1 MSEQHDFI
9 TGLEAAGVLAGIRW
23 AFLSATDR
31 VLDDYSEAA
40 GHDATWLGITRFTL
54 FRDRLDRVFSCHRY
68 ALGQAT
74 DGTAGLDILR
84 AELSERDIATMPR
97 LDPDLVER
105 SDLNGSP
112 GWAWQGRRW
121 LLASAPF
128 GKIDTLPWP
137 ERSLTKQ
144 WIAERRSPDPDQP
157 SLFDGLADG
166 EVDGLAA
173 LAALVAGKQ
182 QQLDRETLVAAHS
195 QDVDHE
201 GRELVLGRARLN
213 AGGGKAWHWREDL
226 LASSPAGGERHP
238 GDSPTPTGPSVG
250 GAPDAPVR
258 LRHSAVEK
266 SRAAGSRAAE
276 SGVPAGE
283 R

>member
-1 MSEQHDFI
+1 VSEQRDLVAA
-9 TGLEAAGVLAGIRW
+9 LEAAGVLAGIRW
-23 AFLSATDR
+23 AFCSAADR

-68 ALGQAT
+68 ALDQAI
-74 DGTAGLDILR
+74 DGSTGLDILR
-84 AELSERDIATMPR
+84 AELSERDIAAMPR

-137 ERSLTKQ
+137 ERSQTKQ
-144 WIAERRSPDPDQP
+144 WIAEQRNPDPDQL
-157 SLFDGLADG
+157 SLFDGLAHG
-166 EVDGLAA
+166 EVAGLAA
-173 LAALVAGKQ
+173 LADGTP
-182 QQLDRETLVAAHS
+182 QLDRETLVVAHS
-195 QDVDHE
+195 LDVDHE

-213 AGGGKAWHWREDL
+213 AGGGRAWHWRTDL
-226 LASSPAGGERHP
+226 LASPPTGGEQHP
-238 GDSPTPTGPSVG
+238 GGNSTPSAQDD
-250 GAPDAPVR
+250 GASDAPVR
-258 LRHSAVEK
+258 LRHPT
-266 SRAAGSRAAE
+266 AE
-276 SGVPAGE
+276 PGVPAGE

>member
-1 MSEQHDFI
+1 VSEQHDFI
-9 TGLEAAGVLAGIRW
+9 AALEAAGVLAGIRW

-54 FRDRLDRVFSCHRY
+54 FRDRLDRVFSCGRY
-68 ALGQAT
+68 VLDQAT

-84 AELSERDIATMPR
+84 AELSERDIATLPR

-121 LLASAPF
+121 LLASARF
-128 GKIDTLPWP
+128 GKIDTLSWP
-137 ERSLTKQ
+137 EKSQTKQ
-144 WIAERRSPDPDQP
+144 WVAEQRNLDPDQP

-173 LAALVAGKQ
+173 LATLADGE

-213 AGGGKAWHWREDL
+213 AGGGKAWHWRVDL
-226 LASSPAGGERHP
+226 LASPPAGSERHP
-238 GDSPTPTGPSVG
+238 GGGPAPTGPDDG
-250 GAPDAPVR
+250 TPDAPVR
-258 LRHSAVEK
+258 LRPP
-266 SRAAGSRAAE
+266 AAE
-276 SGVPAGE
+276 SPSQQASGE

>member
-1 MSEQHDFI
+1 MSEQRDFVAD
-9 TGLEAAGVLAGIRW
+9 LEDAGVLSGIRW

-68 ALGQAT
+68 ALAQAT
-74 DGTAGLDILR
+74 DGATGLDILR
-84 AELSERDIATMPR
+84 AELSERDVATMPR

-121 LLASAPF
+121 LLASARF
-128 GKIDTLPWP
+128 GQIDTLPWP
-137 ERSLTKQ
+137 EKSQTKQ
-144 WIAERRSPDPDQP
+144 RIAEQRSPDPDQP

-173 LAALVAGKQ
+173 LAALVAGRQ
-182 QQLDRETLVAAHS
+182 QPDLETLVAAHS
-195 QDVDHE
+195 QDVDHA

-213 AGGGKAWHWREDL
+213 AGGGRAWHWREDL

-238 GDSPTPTGPSVG
+238 GGSPTLTGPEG
-250 GAPDAPVR
+250 GAPDVPVR
-258 LRHSAVEK
+258 LRHSAAG
-266 SRAAGSRAAE
+266 SRAAESRAAE

>member
-1 MSEQHDFI
+1 MSEQRDLVAD
-9 TGLEAAGVLAGIRW
+9 LEAAGVLTGIRW

-40 GHDATWLGITRFTL
+40 GHDVTWLGITRFTL

-68 ALGQAT
+68 GLGYPT
-74 DGTAGLDILR
+74 DGTPGLDILR
-84 AELSERDIATMPR
+84 AELSERDIATMPQ

-121 LLASAPF
+121 LLASARF
-128 GKIDTLPWP
+128 GQIDTLPWP
-137 ERSLTKQ
+137 EKSRTKQ
-144 WIAERRSPDPDQP
+144 RIAEQRSPDPDQP

-173 LAALVAGKQ
+173 LAALVAGRQ
-182 QQLDRETLVAAHS
+182 SLDRETLVVAHS
-195 QDVDHE
+195 QDVDHA

-213 AGGGKAWHWREDL
+213 AGGGRAWHWREDL
-226 LASSPAGGERHP
+226 LASPVPGAERHP
-238 GDSPTPTGPSVG
+238 DGSPAPSGLGD

-258 LRHSAVEK
+258 LRRSADE
-266 SRAAGSRAAE
+266 SRAAE
-276 SGVPAGE
+276 SGLSAGE

>member
-74 DGTAGLDILR
+74 DGTAGLDILQ

-195 QDVDHE
+195 QDVDHA

-213 AGGGKAWHWREDL
+213 AGGGNAWHWREDL
-226 LASSPAGGERHP
+226 LASSPADGERHP
-238 GDSPTPTGPSVG
+238 SGSPAPTHPDEGS
-250 GAPDAPVR
+250 PDAPVR
-258 LRHSAVEK
+258 LRHSAVESP
-266 SRAAGSRAAE
+266 SRQARSQQAS
-276 SGVPAGE
+276 GE

>member
-1 MSEQHDFI
+1 MTSVSEQHDLI
-9 TGLEAAGVLAGIRW
+9 GALEAAGVLGGIRW

-40 GHDATWLGITRFTL
+40 GYDATWLGITRFTL

-68 ALGQAT
+68 ALDQAA
-74 DGTAGLDILR
+74 DGSAGLDILR
-84 AELSERDIATMPR
+84 AQLSERDIATMPR

-121 LLASAPF
+121 LLASARF

-137 ERSLTKQ
+137 EKSQTKQ
-144 WIAERRSPDPDQP
+144 RIAEQRNPDPDQP

-166 EVDGLAA
+166 EVGGLAA
-173 LAALVAGKQ
+173 LAALIASK

-195 QDVDHE
+195 LDVDHH

-213 AGGGKAWHWREDL
+213 AGGGNAWHWRENL
-226 LASSPAGGERHP
+226 LASPSMGSERHP
-238 GDSPTPTGPSVG
+238 GGSPTPSDPDD

-258 LRHSAVEK
+258 LRHPV
-266 SRAAGSRAAE
+266 AE
-276 SGVPAGE
+276 PGVPAGE